1 MEIDCEPM
9 KHQSQRPPE
18 LEAHGGQNGNGLG
31 EPPAR
36 EPLTHQEAEQHLA
49 RMAFALPASGG
60 DLNELVGL
68 LTSGMR
74 VSSGGGGAQLHRA
87 EAQYRA
93 LVEQIPAVT
102 FMAPLDGS
110 TSELYVS
117 PQIEELLGFSAQ
129 EWLEDPFLWYRQLH
143 PEDQVRWTESF
154 ASTCFSGERFRAEF
168 RFLARD
174 GRVVWV
180 HGEAKLVMDEKGV
193 PSFLHGVA
201 FDITERKRAEEATLT
216 AYDEIRRL
224 TDQLRA
230 DNVYLQEEIKLKCNF
245 GEIVGQTPAIQRVL
259 HQVEQVAG
267 TSSTV
272 LLEGETGTGKELLAR
287 AIHSGSP
294 RRARPMLTL
303 NGAALPST
311 LIESELFGHEKGAY
325 TGALTRQIGR
335 FEQADGSTLFLD
347 EIGELPLEA
356 QVKLLR
362 VLQYGQFERLGST
375 RTLSASVRIIA
386 ASNRDLETLVKEGR
400 FREDLYY
407 RLNVF
412 PIRLPALRERVEDI
426 PLLAW
431 SFVREFGRTMGRKID
446 SIPRETMEML
456 KRYNWPGNIREL
468 RNVIERAMIVTQGP
482 LLQVELPSVFG
493 AASFTQSISPDAR
506 PPVSGMTLD
515 ESQRCQILTV
525 LERTGWRVSG
535 KNGAAAILGL
545 KPTTLESRMAKL
557 GIKRAR

>member
-1 MEIDCEPM
+1 MKPKSLAPHEREP
-9 KHQSQRPPE
+9 
-18 LEAHGGQNGNGLG
+18 GNGRNANSLS
-31 EPPAR
+31 EPPAH
-36 EPLTHQEAEQHLA
+36 EAPTHQEAENHLA
-49 RMAFALPASGG
+49 RMAGALPPGSGG
-60 DLNELVGL
+60 LWELVGL
-68 LTSGMR
+68 LTSGR
-74 VSSGGGGAQLHRA
+74 RDASGAGDWQLHRA
-87 EAQYRA
+87 EARYRA

-117 PQIEELLGFSAQ
+117 PQIEDLLGFSAQ
-129 EWLEDPFLWYRQLH
+129 EWLDDPFLWYRQLH
-143 PEDQVRWTESF
+143 PDDQVRWTESF
-154 ASTCFSGERFRAEF
+154 ARTCFSGERFRAEF

-180 HGEAKLVMDEKGV
+180 HGEAKLVMDEHGA

-201 FDITERKRAEEATLT
+201 FDITERKRAEEATLA

-224 TDQLRA
+224 KDQLQA

-267 TSSTV
+267 TAATV
-272 LLEGETGTGKELLAR
+272 LLLGETGTGKELLAR
-287 AIHSGSP
+287 AIHSSSP
-294 RRARPMLTL
+294 RRARPMLTVS
-303 NGAALPST
+303 GAALPAT
-311 LIESELFGHEKGAY
+311 LIESELFGHEKGAF
-325 TGALTRQIGR
+325 TGATARQIGR

-347 EIGELPLEA
+347 EIGELPLEV

-362 VLQYGQFERLGST
+362 VLQFGQFERLGST
-375 RTLSASVRIIA
+375 RTLSANVRIIA
-386 ASNRDLETLVKEGR
+386 ASNRDLETMVKEGR
-400 FREDLYY
+400 FRKDLFY

-412 PIRLPALRERVEDI
+412 PIRLPALRERQDDI

-431 SFVREFGRTMGRKID
+431 SFIREFGRSMGRKIE
-446 SIPRETMEML
+446 SIPRETAETL
-456 KRYNWPGNIREL
+456 KRYPWPGNIREL

-482 LLQVELPSVFG
+482 TLQVELPSLSNGTTSTPATSAG
-493 AASFTQSISPDAR
+493 A
-506 PPVSGMTLD
+506 PVPTNGLTLD
-515 ESQRCQILTV
+515 DAQRCQILAA
-525 LERTGWRVSG
+525 LQNTGWRVSG

-557 GIKRAR
+557 GIKRER

>member
-1 MEIDCEPM
+1 M
-9 KHQSQRPPE
+9 KHKTLLLSE
-18 LEAHGGQNGNGLG
+18 LEAQGGEYANGLG

-36 EPLTHQEAEQHLA
+36 ESPTHQEAEQHLA
-49 RMAFALPASGG
+49 RMAGAVPAIGG
-60 DLNELVGL
+60 DLNDLVVL
-68 LTSGMR
+68 LTSGKH
-74 VSSGGGGAQLHRA
+74 VASGGGGPQLHRA

-143 PEDQVRWTESF
+143 PDDQVRWTESF

-180 HGEAKLVMDEKGV
+180 HGEAKLVMDENGV

-201 FDITERKRAEEATLT
+201 FDITERKRAEEATLA

-245 GEIVGQTPAIQRVL
+245 GEIVGQTPAIKRVL

-303 NGAALPST
+303 NGAALPAT

-325 TGALTRQIGR
+325 TGALARQIGR

-362 VLQYGQFERLGST
+362 VLQYGQFERLGSA
-375 RTLSASVRIIA
+375 RALSANVRIIA

-456 KRYNWPGNIREL
+456 KRYPWPGNIREL
-468 RNVIERAMIVTQGP
+468 RNVIERAMIVSQGP
-482 LLQVELPSVFG
+482 LLQVELPSVSG
-493 AASFTQSISPDAR
+493 AASITQSTAPDAR
-506 PPVSGMTLD
+506 PPLTGMTLD
-515 ESQRCQILTV
+515 ESQRCQIMTV

>member
-1 MEIDCEPM
+1 M
-9 KHQSQRPPE
+9 KHETRLPPD
-18 LEAHGGQNGNGLG
+18 LEGGGGQNGNGPG
-31 EPPAR
+31 ELPAR
-36 EPLTHQEAEQHLA
+36 EPPTHQEAKQHLA
-49 RMAFALPASGG
+49 HMAGAFPPNGG

-74 VSSGGGGAQLHRA
+74 VASGGGGAQLQRA

-143 PEDQVRWTESF
+143 PEDQVRWTETF

-180 HGEAKLVMDEKGV
+180 HGEAKLVMDENGV

-201 FDITERKRAEEATLT
+201 FDITERKRAEEATLS

-245 GEIVGQTPAIQRVL
+245 GEIVGQTPAIKRVL

-375 RTLSASVRIIA
+375 RTLSANVRIIA

-431 SFVREFGRTMGRKID
+431 SFVREFGRTMGRKVD
-446 SIPRETMEML
+446 SIPHETMEML
-456 KRYNWPGNIREL
+456 KRYPWPGNIREL

-482 LLQVELPSVFG
+482 LLKVELPSVFG
-493 AASFTQSISPDAR
+493 AANCSQPFYPDAK
-506 PPVSGMTLD
+506 PPLSAMTLD

>member
-1 MEIDCEPM
+1 M
-9 KHQSQRPPE
+9 KPKSLAPRE
-18 LEAHGGQNGNGLG
+18 LQAEDGRKANAPS
-31 EPPAR
+31 ESPAGDT
-36 EPLTHQEAEQHLA
+36 PTWQEAEAHLE
-49 RMAFALPASGG
+49 RMAGPPSPLGG
-60 DLNELVGL
+60 DIWQLVGL
-68 LTSGMR
+68 LTSG
-74 VSSGGGGAQLHRA
+74 SPAANGAGETQLHRA
-87 EAQYRA
+87 EARYRA

-129 EWLEDPFLWYRQLH
+129 EWLDDPFLWYRQLH
-143 PEDQVRWTESF
+143 PDDQVRWTESF
-154 ASTCFSGERFRAEF
+154 ARTCFTGERFRAEF
-168 RFLARD
+168 RFVARD

-180 HGEAKLVMDEKGV
+180 HGEAKLVMDEQGA

-201 FDITERKRAEEATLT
+201 FDITERKRAEEATLA

-224 TDQLRA
+224 KDQLQA

-245 GEIVGQTPAIQRVL
+245 GEIVGQTPVIRRVL

-267 TSSTV
+267 TSATV
-272 LLEGETGTGKELLAR
+272 LLLGETGTGKELLAR

-303 NGAALPST
+303 NGAALPAT
-311 LIESELFGHEKGAY
+311 LIESELFGHEQGAY

-347 EIGELPLEA
+347 EIGELPLEV

-375 RTLSASVRIIA
+375 RTLTANVRIIA
-386 ASNRDLETLVKEGR
+386 ASNRDLETMVKEGR
-400 FREDLYY
+400 FREDLFY

-412 PIRLPALRERVEDI
+412 PIRLPPLRERQEDI

-446 SIPRETMEML
+446 SIPRATVQTLMT
-456 KRYNWPGNIREL
+456 YPWPGNIREL

-482 LLQVELPSVFG
+482 TLEVEMPSLSG
-493 AASFTQSISPDAR
+493 GTLFTPAISPVAFPIPD
-506 PPVSGMTLD
+506 GLTLD
-515 ESQRCQILTV
+515 DTQRCQILAI
-525 LERTGWRVSG
+525 LEKTGWRVSG

-557 GIKRAR
+557 GIKRTR

>member
-1 MEIDCEPM
+1 M
-9 KHQSQRPPE
+9 KPKSLASMTCDNGDSQKNDVLSTPPV
-18 LEAHGGQNGNGLG
+18 G
-31 EPPAR
+31 ETP
-36 EPLTHQEAEQHLA
+36 THEEAEHYLA
-49 RMAFALPASGG
+49 RMAGVFPAGGG
-60 DLNELVGL
+60 DLWQLVGL
-68 LTSGMR
+68 LTSGRR
-74 VSSGGGGAQLHRA
+74 VESSGGESQLHRA
-87 EAQYRA
+87 EARYRA

-129 EWLEDPFLWYRQLH
+129 EWLDDPFLWYRQLH
-143 PEDQVRWTESF
+143 PDDQVRWTDSF
-154 ASTCFSGERFRAEF
+154 ARTCFSGERFRAEF

-180 HGEAKLVMDEKGV
+180 HGEAKLVTDENGA

-201 FDITERKRAEEATLT
+201 FDITERKRAEEATQA

-224 TDQLRA
+224 KDQLQA

-245 GEIVGQTPAIQRVL
+245 GEIVGQTPAIRRVL

-267 TSSTV
+267 TSATV
-272 LLEGETGTGKELLAR
+272 LLLGETGTGKELLAR
-287 AIHSGSP
+287 AIHSSSP
-294 RRARPMLTL
+294 RRARPMLTV
-303 NGAALPST
+303 NGAALPAT

-325 TGALTRQIGR
+325 TGALTRHLGR

-375 RTLSASVRIIA
+375 RTLSANVRIIA
-386 ASNRDLETLVKEGR
+386 ASNRDLETMVKDGR
-400 FREDLYY
+400 FREDLFY

-412 PIRLPALRERVEDI
+412 PIRLPPLRERQEDI
-426 PLLAW
+426 PLLTW
-431 SFVREFGRTMGRKID
+431 SFIREFGRTMGRKID
-446 SIPRETMEML
+446 SIPRETAEAL
-456 KRYNWPGNIREL
+456 KRYHWPGNIREL
-468 RNVIERAMIVTQGP
+468 RNVIERAMIITQGP
-482 LLQVELPSVFG
+482 TLQVEMPSLSVETLVPHRDAPF
-493 AASFTQSISPDAR
+493 AAPTTNGQ
-506 PPVSGMTLD
+506 TLD
-515 ESQRCQILTV
+515 DTQRSQILAV
-525 LERTGWRVSG
+525 LQKTGWRVSG

-557 GIKRAR
+557 GIKRVR

>member
-1 MEIDCEPM
+1 M
-9 KHQSQRPPE
+9 KPKMLARHESQ
-18 LEAHGGQNGNGLG
+18 AGNGQFAG
-31 EPPAR
+31 SPSEPPAPR
-36 EPLTHQEAEQHLA
+36 SAVEQEAHKQLA
-49 RMAFALPASGG
+49 RMARALPACGA
-60 DLNELVGL
+60 DLFSLVEQ
-68 LTSGMR
+68 LTSGKHPEM
-74 VSSGGGGAQLHRA
+74 GDGEAQLHRA

-143 PEDQVRWTESF
+143 PDDQVRWTESF

-180 HGEAKLVMDEKGV
+180 HGEAKLVMDEHGV

-201 FDITERKRAEEATLT
+201 FDITERKRAEEATLA
-216 AYDEIRRL
+216 AYEEIRRL
-224 TDQLRA
+224 KDQLQA

-245 GEIVGQTPAIQRVL
+245 GEIVGQTPAIRRVL

-272 LLEGETGTGKELLAR
+272 LLLGETGTGKELLAR

-375 RTLSASVRIIA
+375 RTLSANVRIIA
-386 ASNRDLETLVKEGR
+386 ASNRDLGTLVKEGR

-412 PIRLPALRERVEDI
+412 PIRLPALGERVEDI
-426 PLLAW
+426 PLLVW

-456 KRYNWPGNIREL
+456 KRYAWPGNIREL
-468 RNVIERAMIVTQGP
+468 RNVIERAMIVTHGQT
-482 LLQVELPSVFG
+482 LQVELPSLAG
-493 AASFTQSISPDAR
+493 GTSFTPANSSSATR
-506 PPVSGMTLD
+506 PANGMTLD
-515 ESQRCQILTV
+515 ETQRCQILAV
-525 LERTGWRVSG
+525 LQQTGWRVSG
-535 KNGAAAILGL
+535 KNGAAIILGL

-557 GIKRAR
+557 GIKREH

>member
-1 MEIDCEPM
+1 M
-9 KHQSQRPPE
+9 KPKSLAPHERE
-18 LEAHGGQNGNGLG
+18 TRDDQNANSLSK
-31 EPPAR
+31 PPAG
-36 EPLTHQEAEQHLA
+36 EAPTHQEAENHLS
-49 RMAFALPASGG
+49 RMPGALPPGSGDLWQLVGILTSARRDASGDG
-60 DLNELVGL
+60 DG
-68 LTSGMR
+68 
-74 VSSGGGGAQLHRA
+74 QLHRA
-87 EAQYRA
+87 EARYRA

-129 EWLEDPFLWYRQLH
+129 EWLEEPFLWYRQLH

-154 ASTCFSGERFRAEF
+154 ARTCFSGERLRAEF

-180 HGEAKLVMDEKGV
+180 HGEAKLVMDEHGA
-193 PSFLHGVA
+193 PLFLHGVA
-201 FDITERKRAEEATLT
+201 FDITERKRAEEATLA

-224 TDQLRA
+224 KDQLQA

-245 GEIVGQTPAIQRVL
+245 GEIVGQTPAIRSVL

-267 TSSTV
+267 TQATV
-272 LLEGETGTGKELLAR
+272 LLLGETGTGKELLAR
-287 AIHSGSP
+287 AIHSSSP
-294 RRARPMLTL
+294 RRARPMLTVSA
-303 NGAALPST
+303 AALPSA

-325 TGALTRQIGR
+325 TGAMTRQIGR

-347 EIGELPLEA
+347 EIGELPLEV

-362 VLQYGQFERLGST
+362 VLQFGQFERLGST
-375 RTLSASVRIIA
+375 RTLSANVRIIA
-386 ASNRDLETLVKEGR
+386 ASNRDLATMVKEGR
-400 FREDLYY
+400 FREDLFY

-412 PIRLPALRERVEDI
+412 PICLPPLRERVDDI

-446 SIPRETMEML
+446 SIPHATMETL
-456 KRYNWPGNIREL
+456 KSYPWPGNIREL
-468 RNVIERAMIVTQGP
+468 RNVIERAMIVAQGP
-482 LLQVELPSVFG
+482 TLQVELPSLSSGKSLTPAISGG
-493 AASFTQSISPDAR
+493 ATAPTN
-506 PPVSGMTLD
+506 GLTLD
-515 ESQRCQILTV
+515 DTQRSHILAV
-525 LERTGWRVSG
+525 LQKTGWRVSG

-545 KPTTLESRMAKL
+545 KPTTLESKMARL
-557 GIKRAR
+557 GIKRER